1 MNITAQV
8 DHGPMSR
15 FQIVAIM
22 VCIVINMMDGF
33 DVLVIAFTAPSISAE
48 WQLSNASL
56 GWLLSS
62 GLLGMALGSLVLGP
76 LADKIGRRNL
86 ILLCLLVISSGML
99 LSAFSQDVAQLTALR
114 LFTGLGI
121 GGILPGLNTIVSEYS
136 SLRWRS
142 FWVSFLQT
150 GYPIGAT
157 LGGILTVFLIAEFG
171 WRSAFVLGAVA
182 SFAMIPIVWRFLPES
197 LDYLL
202 TNRPPDALS
211 RINHLLSRMGRSE
224 IEQLPQVTGASE
236 RPKTGYA
243 DLFSNSLLRNRT
255 ILLCIAF
262 FVMML
267 TFYFVMSWTPK
278 ILVDSGLSAQQG
290 ISGGIILNVGGII
303 GSMLLGYMSSR
314 LPLVRLIQVYVA
326 LTAILMI
333 LFAQVSGQ
341 IGVMVIVAVCL
352 GFFMFGSMVGLYAL
366 APHLYPTQSRSAGIS
381 LAIGLGRIGGVAAP
395 IIVGFL
401 FEAGVE
407 KTDGYIWFAV
417 PLIITIVALVLLG
430 RGSNAA
436 VESSS
441 RV

>member
-1 MNITAQV
+1 
-8 DHGPMSR
+8 MSR

-33 DVLVIAFTAPSISAE
+33 DVLVIAFAAPSISAE

-62 GLLGMALGSLVLGP
+62 GLLGMALGSLLLGP
-76 LADKIGRRNL
+76 MADKIGRRKL

-157 LGGILTVFLIAEFG
+157 LGGILTVFLIAKFG

-182 SFAMIPIVWRFLPES
+182 SFAMIPMVWKFLPES

-202 TNRPPDALS
+202 TNRPAGALQQ
-211 RINHLLSRMGRSE
+211 INRLLSRMGRGKVD
-224 IEQLPQVTGASE
+224 QLPDVSMTSVSA
-236 RPKTGYA
+236 KTGYA
-243 DLFSNSLLRNRT
+243 DLFSNSLLRSRT

-267 TFYFVMSWTPK
+267 AFYFVMSWTPK

-290 ISGGIILNVGGII
+290 ISGGIILNIGGIV
-303 GSMLLGYMSSR
+303 GSMLLGFMSSR
-314 LPLVRLIQVYVA
+314 LPLLRLIQIYVV

-333 LFAQVSGQ
+333 LFAQFSDQ

-352 GFFMFGSMVGLYAL
+352 GFFLFGSMVGLYAL
-366 APHLYPTQSRSAGIS
+366 APHLYPTQSRSAGLS
-381 LAIGLGRIGGVAAP
+381 LAIGLGRTGGVAAP
-395 IIVGFL
+395 IIAGFI

-417 PLIITIVALVLLG
+417 PLIITLVALVLLG
-430 RGSNAA
+430 RGGNAA

-441 RV
+441 RI

>member
-1 MNITAQV
+1 
-8 DHGPMSR
+8 MSR
-15 FQIVAIM
+15 FQVVAIL
-22 VCIVINMMDGF
+22 VCIVINMLDGF
-33 DVLVIAFTAPSISAE
+33 DVLVIAFAAPSISAE
-48 WQLSNASL
+48 WQLSDASL

-62 GLLGMALGSLVLGP
+62 GLFGMALGSLVLGP
-76 LADKIGRRNL
+76 LADKLGRRRL
-86 ILLCLLVISSGML
+86 ILACLFIISTGML
-99 LSAFSQDVAQLTALR
+99 LSAFSQDVRQLTAMR
-114 LFTGLGI
+114 LLTGLGI
-121 GGILPGLNTIVSEYS
+121 GGILPGLNTVVSEYS

-157 LGGILTVFLIAEFG
+157 LGGILTVYLIAEFG
-171 WRSAFVLGAVA
+171 WRSAFLLGAVG
-182 SFAMIPIVWRFLPES
+182 SFAMIPMVWKFLPES

-202 TNRPPDALS
+202 TSRPTDAL
-211 RINHLLSRMGRSE
+211 RQINHLLVRMGRTE
-224 IEQLPQVTGASE
+224 IDQLPDVSSASAGA
-236 RPKTGYA
+236 KTGYA
-243 DLFSNSLLRNRT
+243 DLFSSALLRNRT
-255 ILLCIAF
+255 ILLCTAF

-278 ILVDSGLSAQQG
+278 ILVDSGLSVEQG
-290 ISGGIILNVGGII
+290 ISGGIILNLGGII
-303 GSMLLGYMSSR
+303 GSLLLGVLSSR
-314 LPLVRLIQVYVA
+314 LPLLRLILVYVV

-333 LFAQVSGQ
+333 LFAQNSGQ

-381 LAIGLGRIGGVAAP
+381 LAIGLGRTGGVAAP
-395 IIVGFL
+395 ILAGFI

-407 KTDGYIWFAV
+407 KTAGYIWFAL
-417 PLIITIVALVLLG
+417 PLIITIAALVLLG
-430 RGSNAA
+430 RGANAA